1 MPRRDLHIHACEQGG
16 FAVFSHS
23 QSVFGPGRPPLA
35 AFNTLGEALGFIQ
48 KEMAP
53 EKPKE
58 RERSLTDGLP
68 GPQPR

>member
-1 MPRRDLHIHACEQGG
+1 MPRRDLHIHAYEHGG
-16 FAVFSHS
+16 FAVFAHS

-53 EKPKE
+53 PRSVPRDQEPPPR
-58 RERSLTDGLP
+58 REMLP
-68 GPQPR
+68 I